1 MPTVDINGTQVEY
14 DPEVADSWDVAE
26 LIVKMEDGSPFSSYE
41 KLMAMFEVVRLCC
54 GLDRDAFVQ
63 LCGGGRV
70 NRETMAQHLGATINQ
85 LVSKN

>member
-14 DPEVADSWDVAE
+14 DREMGDSWDVAE
-26 LIVKMEDGSPFSSYE
+26 QLVKVEDGAPFSSYE
-41 KLMAMFEVVRLCC
+41 KLEAMFKIVELCC
-54 GLDRDAFVQ
+54 GLDRDAFVA

-70 NRETMAQHLGATINQ
+70 NRERVAQQLGATINQ